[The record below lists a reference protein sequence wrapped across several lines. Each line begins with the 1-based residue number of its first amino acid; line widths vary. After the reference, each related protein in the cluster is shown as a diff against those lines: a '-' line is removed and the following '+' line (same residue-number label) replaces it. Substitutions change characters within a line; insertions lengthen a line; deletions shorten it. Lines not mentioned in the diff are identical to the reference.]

1 MKRNFYL
8 SIVVFSTV
16 LFNTVN
22 SHAQVSTDSL
32 ILDMPM
38 NGDVLDYSGNNNNGT
53 MHNIVADTNR
63 FGTPSNSY
71 RFNGSDSYIEIPASP
86 SMNMIHTTNEVT
98 ITAWININNW
108 YDNWNVFSILERYNP
123 NTDAGWLFEAN
134 WASGGILFLADETNA
149 SNWAGCDFTWE
160 FDRWY
165 HVGLTY
171 SQSESV
177 ANFYV
182 DGVNVCSE
190 PYTADINIA
199 DNTSSFIVGRS
210 LAGPDEYSDGNID
223 DLKIYYRALSS
234 DEVDT
239 LFTVS
244 VKEKRA
250 NNDFACYPNPASDRI
265 TITTMPGSQS
275 SYIITDVMGRVFI
288 KGKVNSEVTNLNVQH
303 LPSGLYFLQLEDG
316 RQPARRFI
324 KQ

>member
-1 MKRNFYL
+1 ML
-8 SIVVFSTV
+8 SIT
-16 LFNTVN
+16 
-22 SHAQVSTDSL
+22 HAMQAQVSTDSL
-32 ILDMPM
+32 ILDMPL
-38 NGDVLDYSGNNNNGT
+38 NGDVLDYSGNGNHGT

-63 FGTPSNSY
+63 FGTTNSSY
-71 RFNGSDSYIEIPASP
+71 RFNGLDSYIEIPASP
-86 SMNMIHTTNEVT
+86 SMNMVQTVNEVT

-134 WASGGILFLADETNA
+134 WASGGILFLADETSTTN
-149 SNWAGCDFTWE
+149 SVGCNFTWE

-182 DGVNVCSE
+182 DGINVCSE
-190 PYTADINIA
+190 PYTANINIA

-223 DLKIYYRALSS
+223 DLKIYYRALSAG
-234 DEVDT
+234 EVDT

-244 VKEKRA
+244 IKEKRA
-250 NNDFACYPNPASDRI
+250 LNDFSFYPNPASDRI
-265 TITTMPGSQS
+265 TIASKEHTS
-275 SYIITDVMGRVFI
+275 SPYTVSDITGRVFLNGRI
-288 KGKVNSEVTNLNVQH
+288 TSEVTSLDIQS
-303 LPSGLYFLQLEDG
+303 LSPGIYFLQIGNEW
-316 RQPARRFI
+316 QAARKII
-324 KQ
+324 KR